1 MANKRFLFSFRSLES
16 IKEQAHQAQHHGTGW
31 KEKKNRHATAQLHGQ
46 SPYMVRNWTQ
56 QFQIR
61 IALHFFWILTGSRS
75 FSRKLD
81 LIWNWLGNFRK
92 KSVQFQFIWYV
103 FFLRISSPKS
113 EQVLLF
119 DILKAFESSFFRIDT
134 VFVRWHWQVTIYLT
148 WYNQGLTIH
157 YSFIKTNLELFEKKI
172 GTGTDLELNGLW
184 F

>member
-1 MANKRFLFSFRSLES
+1 MGQILRFFCFECPSCFRLQLQGE
-16 IKEQAHQAQHHGTGW
+16 GTYQKKLDVKTFPFDSSTRGHWSYNGW
-31 KEKKNRHATAQLHGQ
+31 KT
-46 SPYMVRNWTQ
+46 YMVRNWTQ

-81 LIWNWLGNFRK
+81 LIWNWLGNFGK

-119 DILKAFESSFFRIDT
+119 DILKAFESSFFCIDT
-134 VFVRWHWQVTIYLT
+134 VFVGWHWQVTLYLT
-148 WYNQGLTIH
+148 
-157 YSFIKTNLELFEKKI
+157 
-172 GTGTDLELNGLW
+172 
-184 F
+184 

>member
-1 MANKRFLFSFRSLES
+1 M
-16 IKEQAHQAQHHGTGW
+16 G
-31 KEKKNRHATAQLHGQ
+31 
-46 SPYMVRNWTQ
+46 RNWTQ

-81 LIWNWLGNFRK
+81 LIWNWLGNFGK

-103 FFLRISSPKS
+103 YFLRISSPKS

-119 DILKAFESSFFRIDT
+119 DILKAFESSFFCIDT
-134 VFVRWHWQVTIYLT
+134 VFVGWHWQVTIYLT

-157 YSFIKTNLELFEKKI
+157 YSFMKQIWNFLRKKSELDRIWNWTDFDSRLGEWNWTSSHFGEKDRNGSRSQKI
-172 GTGTDLELNGLW
+172 GPVTMYGVIGWMKGKEA
-184 F
+184 

>member
-1 MANKRFLFSFRSLES
+1 MNRTIILHFRFPIL
-16 IKEQAHQAQHHGTGW
+16 T
-31 KEKKNRHATAQLHGQ
+31 
-46 SPYMVRNWTQ
+46 YMGRNWTQ

-81 LIWNWLGNFRK
+81 LIWNWSGNFGK

-119 DILKAFESSFFRIDT
+119 DILKAFESSFFCIDI
-134 VFVRWHWQVTIYLT
+134 VFLGWHWQVTIYLT

-157 YSFIKTNLELFEKKI
+157 HSFLKQIWNFLRKNRNWNGSGTERTLILSRAQTNHSVLNDI
-172 GTGTDLELNGLW
+172 GQYRRNDW
-184 F
+184 Y